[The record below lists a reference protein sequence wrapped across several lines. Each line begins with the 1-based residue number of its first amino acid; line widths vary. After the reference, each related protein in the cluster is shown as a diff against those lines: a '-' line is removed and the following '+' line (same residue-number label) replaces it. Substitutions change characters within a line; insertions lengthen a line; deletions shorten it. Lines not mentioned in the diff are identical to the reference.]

1 MKRNETGP
9 TVQPSLPKP
18 PQAPRKPSPRNNISP
33 MGNTP
38 PQGAQINFKPRQ
50 QPQAQISFQSQQHA
64 QAAVKPMPQHAQ
76 ASGKPMQ
83 QHRQAAVKSSQQH
96 TPTAAKLTQ
105 QRAQTTVRP
114 KQKTQDRFPPF
125 HQARSPEPGK
135 SMIPKQDPGT
145 ARVQAGP
152 NKPVRTAPATMT
164 ASDVARKTQP
174 QQEQGKTTAARPAG
188 TAPARFEGAASS
200 EKTPSSRVKLLKKI
214 LSDPKSRVAVLL
226 SLLFLLLLLFVLS
239 PIFIIRELVHPKLY
253 FHDFEEIS
261 RISGLH
267 PGQHFIQGLGGNLDS
282 FLTGRY
288 LKAESSIRES
298 FPELKKIDIR
308 LDFPGKIHFDLE
320 ERIPIAFIQNGEEA
334 VMIDRDGVACG
345 LTSTLPAG
353 LPAIR
358 GISVVSM
365 KIGEKLTVDAPN
377 DLQRCIA
384 VMSALVEAD
393 FERHSGE
400 PLLPHVEEIH
410 SSGYRR
416 VLLRIKPDQEKE
428 KLSVNCSNNA
438 YLKDHFIWLSEVL
451 EAGILK
457 GKLPGTLDLSGK
469 QQVYKPE
476 GEGQNREKRE
486 WIWQEQQSTPEEEE
500 AAYEA
505 AMEAA
510 NADVES
516 EETEP

>member
-1 MKRNETGP
+1 MKRNETGT
-9 TVQPSLPKP
+9 TVQPSIPKP
-18 PQAPRKPSPRNNISP
+18 PQAPGKPSPQNNISP
-33 MGNTP
+33 QRNTS

-50 QPQAQISFQSQQHA
+50 QPQAKTSVKSMQQHP
-64 QAAVKPMPQHAQ
+64 QAAVKPM
-76 ASGKPMQ
+76 Q
-83 QHRQAAVKSSQQH
+83 QH
-96 TPTAAKLTQ
+96 
-105 QRAQTTVRP
+105 AQTTVRP
-114 KQKTQDRFPPF
+114 KQKAQDSFPPF
-125 HQARSPEPGK
+125 HQARSPESGK
-135 SMIPKQDPGT
+135 SMVPKQDPGT
-145 ARVQAGP
+145 ARVQAGQ
-152 NKPVRTAPATMT
+152 NKPVRTAPAAMT
-164 ASDVARKTQP
+164 SPDPAQMAQP
-174 QQEQGKTTAARPAG
+174 RQGKTTAARPAG
-188 TAPARFEGAASS
+188 TAPARFTGEAPSG
-200 EKTPSSRVKLLKKI
+200 KTPFSPIKLFKKI
-214 LSDPKSRVAVLL
+214 LGDPKRRVALL
-226 SLLFLLLLLFVLS
+226 LASLFLLLLLFVFS
-239 PIFIIRELVHPKLY
+239 PIFTIRELVHPKLY

-267 PGQHFIQGLGGNLDS
+267 SGQHFIQGLGGSLDG

-288 LKAESSIRES
+288 LQAESSIGES

-345 LTSTLPAG
+345 LTSTLPEG

-476 GEGQNREKRE
+476 GEGQNKEQRD
-486 WIWQEQQSTPEEEE
+486 WLWQDQQSTPEEEE

-510 NADVES
+510 NANAEAA
-516 EETEP
+516 ETEP

>member
-1 MKRNETGP
+1 MKRNEAGP
-9 TVQPSLPKP
+9 AVRSSVPGPERFVEKTKSQNTKDPSQRAQVSYKP
-18 PQAPRKPSPRNNISP
+18 PQQRVQSSRMPLQQKGQKKP
-33 MGNTP
+33 G
-38 PQGAQINFKPRQ
+38 
-50 QPQAQISFQSQQHA
+50 
-64 QAAVKPMPQHAQ
+64 MP
-76 ASGKPMQ
+76 
-83 QHRQAAVKSSQQH
+83 
-96 TPTAAKLTQ
+96 TQ
-105 QRAQTTVRP
+105 QRVQSSRMPLQQKDQKKSGMPTQQHVQTTVRP
-114 KQKTQDRFPPF
+114 MQQAQDKFPPR
-125 HQARSPEPGK
+125 HQGKFPEPGK
-135 SMIPKQDPGT
+135 SMIPTQDPGT
-145 ARVQAGP
+145 ARVQAGQ
-152 NKPVRTAPATMT
+152 NKQVRTTPAAMSSPDSAQRAQPRQGKTAATRPVRTAPA
-164 ASDVARKTQP
+164 KY
-174 QQEQGKTTAARPAG
+174 
-188 TAPARFEGAASS
+188 EGAAPSK
-200 EKTPSSRVKLLKKI
+200 KTPSSRVELLKKI
-214 LSDPKSRVAVLL
+214 LGDPKIRVAVLL
-226 SLLFLLLLLFVLS
+226 SLLFLLLLLFVFS
-239 PIFIIRELVHPKLY
+239 PIFTIRELVHPKLY

-267 PGQHFIQGLGGNLDS
+267 SGQHFIQGLGGSLDG

-288 LKAESSIRES
+288 LQAESSIREA

-345 LTSTLPAG
+345 LTSTLPEG

-416 VLLRIKPDQEKE
+416 VLLKIKPDQEKE

-476 GEGQNREKRE
+476 GEGQNKEQRD
-486 WIWQEQQSTPEEEE
+486 WLWQDQQSTPEEEE

-510 NADVES
+510 NANAEAA
-516 EETEP
+516 ETEP